1 MYRTYTITEAEAG
14 KITRA
19 RWDGDTYYYDVF
31 ESVQELEA
39 EEARLQKIDAEYR
52 EAIQNIKLAF

>member
-1 MYRTYTITEAEAG
+1 MYRVYTITEEEAG

-31 ESVQELEA
+31 ENVQELEA
-39 EEARLQKIDAEYR
+39 EEARRKKIDDEYR
-52 EAIQNIKLAF
+52 EAMQNIKLSF

>member
-31 ESVQELEA
+31 ENEEELKA
-39 EEARLQKIDAEYR
+39 EEARLKKIDDEYR
-52 EAIQNIKLAF
+52 EAMKNITLAF